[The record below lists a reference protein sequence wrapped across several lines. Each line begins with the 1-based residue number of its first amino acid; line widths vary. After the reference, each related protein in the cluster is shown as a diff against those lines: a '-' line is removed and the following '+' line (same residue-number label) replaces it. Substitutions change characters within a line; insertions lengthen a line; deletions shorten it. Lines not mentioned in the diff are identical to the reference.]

1 MIFKAKTNI
10 GESVQLIFKLTQHV
24 KDKEL
29 MKSLIKYFDCGNT
42 NYERNVINY
51 KVTKFGDITEKIIP
65 FFQKYP
71 IYGVKALDFDDW
83 CKVADMMR
91 QKKHLTKKGIV
102 KIKKIK
108 TGMNT
113 GRKN

>member
-1 MIFKAKTNI
+1 
-10 GESVQLIFKLTQHV
+10 
-24 KDKEL
+24 
-29 MKSLIKYFDCGNT
+29 
-42 NYERNVINY
+42 
-51 KVTKFGDITEKIIP
+51 
-65 FFQKYP
+65 
-71 IYGVKALDFDDW
+71 
-83 CKVADMMR
+83 MMR